1 MNVFQNLAPVSK
13 VIYIFFGR
21 CRSHLTRKSLSVLDR
36 LCQHVPFVVVLTVQL
51 DFAYFFWLAYG
62 TMAFLLGPLRT
73 WSVLLGIVLWHQTT
87 NLSERSLQ

>member
-1 MNVFQNLAPVSK
+1 
-13 VIYIFFGR
+13 
-21 CRSHLTRKSLSVLDR
+21 VLDR

-73 WSVLLGIVLWHQTT
+73 WSVLLGVVLWHQAST
-87 NLSERSLQ
+87 LSEKSLR

>member
-1 MNVFQNLAPVSK
+1 
-13 VIYIFFGR
+13 
-21 CRSHLTRKSLSVLDR
+21 LDR

-73 WSVLLGIVLWHQTT
+73 WSVLLGVVLWHQATT
-87 NLSERSLQ
+87 RHQVQDVLYRSMVVGKLSRE